1 MNTCSNCGK
10 PVQAGMARCQYCGKP
25 LAAASGR
32 SELPAWL
39 ETLRAGDQS
48 TSSVNGSGVS
58 DLSPDDFADESQ
70 LPGWMQADRNDV
82 VDNNPSGA
90 YQLRRSASTPAPN
103 TDNAFIPAKGMSASS
118 FIDEQFLPSWLQE
131 KQVATPNT
139 PPENIAAS
147 SLVQQDA
154 LPDWIKAVPPQ
165 STPPGTQPVT
175 PYGQQA
181 NQINQADMGTPVRPP
196 EGIAGND
203 LIDQQAVPQ
212 WMAGQNGAVP
222 PNGQN
227 GFAAS
232 SLVDK
237 DVLPPWMREQGG
249 NGREQRNDN
258 ANNLPPFQ
266 SIQPSNGQP
275 ASYQLPFGQAQ
286 AQSPQSPLPTQ
297 PAQQAFVNDQM
308 QAPPPQQQL
317 RANEQQVASANQS
330 LSASSFIDVNSLP
343 DWLRSSSDI
352 RPGAMPSSSPMQ
364 QGGVDSSRQ
373 GNVGIPPRP
382 YPGRVPS
389 RPRNEPGSYEESA
402 IAANAFASML
412 GVASATPF
420 FPGQQTRDG
429 AQGQAQG
436 QMPPQ
441 MQPQQMPMGNGVG
454 TPGMPNSN
462 MPSAWQQGAMNSASP
477 SPNAGAGQMM
487 QQPGQ
492 WQQGAMNYAP
502 TANDQSGYAMNGMN
516 SMPGTLPQPNGA
528 GMQQEMPPGSNGGQA
543 KTQGKPAKRGFLST
557 ILDWFSR

>member
-1 MNTCSNCGK
+1 
-10 PVQAGMARCQYCGKP
+10 MARCQYCGKP
-25 LAAASGR
+25 VAATSGR

-48 TSSVNGSGVS
+48 TSSANGSGVS

-70 LPGWMQADRNDV
+70 LPGWMQADRNDA

-90 YQLRRSASTPAPN
+90 YQLRRPASTPAPN

-131 KQVATPNT
+131 KQSATPNT

-165 STPPGTQPVT
+165 QPLPVTQPVT
-175 PYGQQA
+175 LYGQQA
-181 NQINQADMGTPVRPP
+181 NQANMGTPVRPP

-212 WMAGQNGAVP
+212 WMAGQDEAVP
-222 PNGQN
+222 PNGQK

-232 SLVDK
+232 SLIDK
-237 DVLPPWMREQGG
+237 EVLPPWIREQGG

-258 ANNLPPFQ
+258 ANSLPPFQ
-266 SIQPSNGQP
+266 PAQPTQPSYGQP
-275 ASYQLPFGQAQ
+275 ASYQLPFGQVQ
-286 AQSPQSPLPTQ
+286 AQSSQSPLPTQ
-297 PAQQAFVNDQM
+297 PAFMNDQM
-308 QAPPPQQQL
+308 QAPSPQQQL
-317 RANEQQVASANQS
+317 RATEQQGASANQS

-343 DWLRSSSDI
+343 DWLRSPSDI
-352 RPGAMPSSSPMQ
+352 QPGAMPSSSPMQ
-364 QGGVDSSRQ
+364 QGGADSSRQ

-382 YPGRVPS
+382 YGGRVPS
-389 RPRNEPGSYEESA
+389 RPRNEPGTYEESA

-420 FPGQQTRDG
+420 FPGQQSRDG
-429 AQGQAQG
+429 VQGQAQG
-436 QMPPQ
+436 QVQQPQHMPVAPTGSGVGMSATPNANMPP
-441 MQPQQMPMGNGVG
+441 
-454 TPGMPNSN
+454 T
-462 MPSAWQQGAMNSASP
+462 WQQGAMNVASP
-477 SPNAGAGQMM
+477 SPNAGQMV

-502 TANDQSGYAMNGMN
+502 TANEQNGYAMNGMN

-528 GMQQEMPPGSNGGQA
+528 GMQQEIPPGSTGGQA
-543 KTQGKPAKRGFLST
+543 KTQGKAAKRGFLST